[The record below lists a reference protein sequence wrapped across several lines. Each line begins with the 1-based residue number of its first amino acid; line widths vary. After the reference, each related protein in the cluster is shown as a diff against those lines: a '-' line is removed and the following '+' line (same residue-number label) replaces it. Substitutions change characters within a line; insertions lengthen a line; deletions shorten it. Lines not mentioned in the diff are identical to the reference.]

1 MKMKKILAMVMAL
14 VMLLSLAACRGGET
28 TGDTNGSEGSD
39 SSNTVYSVAVVDV
52 QGNPYTENIVVKF
65 MQNGQQVAMQNV
77 NAEGVASKE
86 LEPGNYDV
94 ELLFTDGATYH
105 YDAENLKLTASV
117 TQLQVELAKVVGG
130 ATEYLFVEETE
141 YNAPLMETGC
151 TYVELVAG
159 MRNYFVF
166 VPVQSGIYEF
176 TVHHARATVGYYGS
190 PFYVLE
196 TNAGTASGEQSI
208 TVEIKDSMIGT
219 GNSGTVQLV
228 IGVDAGDKTENCV
241 LSINRIADYVPMP
254 EELPWTIYESTYTP
268 GKYTLP
274 EGVELKDFD
283 LTASYNLV
291 FNETDGYYHL
301 DSADG
306 PVVLVRLHAELSH
319 GGSFGAILA
328 NANVGRY
335 VYDEDGNFLYK
346 ELYNDCLLQYLGNL
360 SQGMGSYS
368 YSGGMLDDNHGV
380 YPLTADLAYIIQ
392 SYGQYMGWWE
402 LGDGDYLFADIVN
415 LNVETAWLFMC
426 CYAA

>member
-14 VMLLSLAACRGGET
+14 VMLLSLAACRGGGT
-28 TGDTNGSEGSD
+28 TGDTNGSVGSD

-77 NAEGVASKE
+77 NGEGVASKE

-130 ATEYLFVEETE
+130 ATEYLFVDETE

-219 GNSGTVQLV
+219 GNTGTVQLV

-241 LSINRIADYVPMP
+241 LSITRIADYVPTP
-254 EELPWTIYESTYTP
+254 EEMPWTVFVATYFP
-268 GKYTLP
+268 EKYTLP

-283 LTASYNLV
+283 LTDTYNLV

-301 DSADG
+301 NDANG

-402 LGDGDYLFADIVN
+402 LGDGNYLFADIVN
-415 LNVETAWLFMC
+415 LNVEMAWLFMC
-426 CYAA
+426 CYAE